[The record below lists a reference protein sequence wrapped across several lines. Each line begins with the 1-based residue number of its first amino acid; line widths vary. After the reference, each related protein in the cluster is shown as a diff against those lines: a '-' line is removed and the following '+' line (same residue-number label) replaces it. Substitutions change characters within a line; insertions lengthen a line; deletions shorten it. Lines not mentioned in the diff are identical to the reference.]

1 MDRQLYLE
9 VEVSV
14 NSVASQIDRLRS
26 AFAG

>member
-1 MDRQLYLE
+1 LYLE
-9 VEVSV
+9 VEVPV